1 MELTPE
7 ERRRIYEEEKA
18 KLDAPS
24 RSLRKVIGYVLAAVV
39 AALVLASVGYLVWQN
54 GRQRGELEALTRSAP
69 AGPAATGAQ
78 STTGAD
84 TRSEQ
89 NDKNVSEEKTQL
101 STAEEGFNADD
112 GCRELYFR
120 IRDEGG
126 QSEEAIAKHLQAAD
140 SSIRSAQVVKNPIPY
155 YGKPVTI
162 TGRVMQVREYPAKD
176 GSYFTDLYMYWGD
189 EILVTSIASQV
200 PFVRGD
206 RVVIIGYLANHLY
219 RYTTV
224 SQWQMTVPLVIA
236 RAVLRP
242 GEVAKYRAKMK

>member
-1 MELTPE
+1 MQKVRLIHSANASAK
-7 ERRRIYEEEKA
+7 RI
-18 KLDAPS
+18 
-24 RSLRKVIGYVLAAVV
+24 
-39 AALVLASVGYLVWQN
+39 
-54 GRQRGELEALTRSAP
+54 
-69 AGPAATGAQ
+69 
-78 STTGAD
+78 
-84 TRSEQ
+84 
-89 NDKNVSEEKTQL
+89 
-101 STAEEGFNADD
+101 NADD

-126 QSEEAIAKHLQAAD
+126 QSEEAIAEHLQAAD

-155 YGKPVTI
+155 YGKPVAI
-162 TGRVMQVREYPAKD
+162 SDRVMQVREYPAKD